1 MQADPLLPRRLRALA
16 LLLDYPDDAV
26 QRHAEALGEVLAR
39 IEAPRA
45 GDLRDLLRQL
55 RDADLLDLQADY
67 VDTFDR
73 GRSTSLNLFEHV
85 HGDSRD
91 RGQAMVDL
99 LRQYGEHGLQLQS
112 RQLPDYLPAYLE
124 YCSLLDATAAVDAL
138 REIVPLLASLAA
150 ALERRESPWTA
161 AVTALCALAGEPDW
175 RGVLESARA
184 AAEPAAARE
193 PAPEDW
199 SAAALDAA
207 WAEQPVDFLGACQPQ
222 APRGGEQAVHFVA
235 SRPAATGPRPPQAG
249 A

>member
-26 QRHAEALGEVLAR
+26 QRHAEALGEVLAQ

-45 GDLRDLLRQL
+45 GDLR
-55 RDADLLDLQADY
+55 
-67 VDTFDR
+67 
-73 GRSTSLNLFEHV
+73 
-85 HGDSRD
+85 
-91 RGQAMVDL
+91 DL